1 MIARASSAML
11 LLAIAASAFSQTMPP
26 PDSPRPI
33 EMRES
38 LWIEELTWMEVR
50 DLIKAG
56 KTTVIVAT
64 GGVEQNGPYLATG
77 KHNYVLRATC
87 PAIAKKLGN
96 ALCAPIVPFVPE
108 GDIDPPTGMM
118 QYPGTISL
126 TEGTFRTLLTEIA
139 SSLAKHGFEHIVL
152 IGDSGGN
159 QEGMKAVAEELSAK
173 WAAGKTRIHFI
184 PEYYD
189 YPGTYKWADETF
201 GWDEKVEGIH
211 DDPTITTIMMTVDP
225 NLVRIREREAKGKA
239 SINTVPLLPVEKA
252 VEAGRKIVERRAD
265 VTVEAIRKRMP

>member
-1 MIARASSAML
+1 MIARASSAIL
-11 LLAIAASAFSQTMPP
+11 PLAIAASALAQTTPP
-26 PDSPRPI
+26 LDSPRPI

-118 QYPGTISL
+118 KYPGTISL
-126 TEGTFRTLLTEIA
+126 TQGTFRTLLTEIA
-139 SSLAKHGFEHIVL
+139 SSLAQHGFEHIVF

-189 YPGTYKWADETF
+189 YPGTYKWADQTF

-211 DDPTITTIMMTVDP
+211 DDPTISTIMMTVDP

-239 SINTVPLLPVEKA
+239 SINTVSLLPVEKA

>member
-1 MIARASSAML
+1 MIARAASAML
-11 LLAIAASAFSQTMPP
+11 LLAIAASAFSQTTPP
-26 PDSPRPI
+26 LDSPRPI
-33 EMRES
+33 DMRES
-38 LWIEELTWMEVR
+38 VWIEELTWMEVR

-108 GDIDPPTGMM
+108 GDIDPPSGMM
-118 QYPGTISL
+118 KYPGTISL
-126 TEGTFRTLLTEIA
+126 SEGTYRLLLKEIA
-139 SSLAKHGFEHIVL
+139 SSLAQHGFEHIIL

-159 QEGMKAVAEELSAK
+159 QEGLKAVAEELSAK
-173 WAAGKTRIHFI
+173 WASGKTRIHFI
-184 PEYYD
+184 PEFYD

-201 GWDEKVEGIH
+201 GWVEKVEGIH
-211 DDPTITTIMMTVDP
+211 DDPTISTIMMTVDP
-225 NLVRIREREAKGKA
+225 NLVRIKEREAKGKA
-239 SINTVPLLPVEKA
+239 SINTVSLLPVEKA

-265 VTVEAIRKRMP
+265 VTVEAIRKRMQ